1 MKNIIMK
8 SKRPDWIINP
18 TKKNILWYTGLWI
31 VGTFLIVL
39 ATTNFFT
46 ETPFIKKNT
55 IMLLL
60 IILPAVSVFQMLRN
74 YFLNKKNNL

>member
-1 MKNIIMK
+1 MK

-18 TKKNILWYTGLWI
+18 TKKNIFLYAGLWI
-31 VGTFLIVL
+31 IGTVLIVL

-46 ETPFIKKNT
+46 ENPFVKRNT

-60 IILPAVSVFQMLRN
+60 IILPTVSLFQMLRS
-74 YFLNKKNNL
+74 YFLNKKNKPY